1 MGVILLSFDVEE
13 FDMAME
19 YGGTLT
25 MDQQLAITT
34 DGLYTLLRLL
44 ERFRIHCT
52 FYCTAQ
58 YALNRADLIR
68 ELHNEGFEIASH
80 GYYHSSFNY
89 EDLGTSKAVL
99 ENIIAA
105 PVLGYRMARMMPLD
119 DSEVE
124 KAGYLYNSSV
134 NPTWIPGRYNNL
146 SQPRTLFRAGKLFQL
161 PASVTPLLRI
171 PLFWLSFHNF
181 SLPLYLRLLGQVLK
195 QDGYANIYF
204 HPWELIDYARIG
216 GAKYPGYV
224 TKNSGAAM
232 EKRLT
237 VLFSWAL
244 GKGHRFQTTKA
255 WLKEQETSVTT

>member
-19 YGGTLT
+19 YGGHLT
-25 MDQQLAITT
+25 MDQQLEITT
-34 DGLYTLLRLL
+34 DGLHQLLRLL
-44 ERFRIHCT
+44 EPFGIRCT

-58 YALNRADLIR
+58 YALNRADLVR
-68 ELHNEGFEIASH
+68 RLHSEGFEIASH
-80 GYYHSSFNY
+80 GYYHSSFDNK
-89 EDLGTSKAVL
+89 DLSASKAVL
-99 ENIIAA
+99 ENIIGAT
-105 PVLGYRMARMMPLD
+105 VLGYRMARMMPLD
-119 DSEVE
+119 AREVE

-161 PASVTPLLRI
+161 PASVTPFLRI

-181 SLPLYLRLLGQVLK
+181 SLPLYLRLLQRVLQ

-204 HPWELIDYARIG
+204 HPWELIDYSEMG

-224 TKNSGAAM
+224 TRNSGAAM
-232 EKRLT
+232 EKRL
-237 VLFSWAL
+237 VNLFRWAL
-244 GKGHRFQTTKA
+244 KKEHVFQTTAA
-255 WLKEQETSVTT
+255 WLREQKL